1 MFYDGENVCIFRG
14 HFQQNTVLK
23 ASAIV
28 DSKVIKKIIG
38 LIFQLIKASLLFLEK
53 P

>member
-1 MFYDGENVCIFRG
+1 MGKNYDIFRG

-38 LIFQLIKASLLFLEK
+38 LIFQLIKASLLFSEK